1 MKLQNIFISALLT
14 CSASAYS
21 ADSIKPGLWEM
32 TNQIQG
38 AGGGEAANAMAAMQ
52 KEMASMPAEQ
62 RKVMQDMLAKQGLQ
76 IGSTAGGAMAVK
88 MCMTQ
93 EMIDRNEVA
102 PQDGNGNCTH
112 TNSARTGNSMKFSF
126 VCTKPPSSG
135 EGEVNFT
142 SPEAY
147 TSRVVVKSTVRGKL
161 ETMDMRTNGRWLGKD
176 CGNVRPMGMQNK

>member
-1 MKLQNIFISALLT
+1 MKLQHILITALLA

-21 ADSIKPGLWEM
+21 ADNIKPGLWEM
-32 TNQIQG
+32 TNQMQG
-38 AGGGEAANAMAAMQ
+38 SAGGEAANAMATMQ
-52 KEMASMPAEQ
+52 KQMAAMAPEQ
-62 RKVMQDMLAKQGLQ
+62 RKMMQDMLAKQGMQ
-76 IGSTAGGAMAVK
+76 IDSTAGGAMAVK
-88 MCMTQ
+88 LCMTQ

-112 TNSARTGNSMKFSF
+112 TNSARSGNSMKFSF

-147 TSRVVVKSTVRGKL
+147 TSRVAVKRTVRGKP
-161 ETMDMRTNGRWLGKD
+161 ETMDMRTSGRWLGKD
-176 CGNVRPMGMQNK
+176 CGSVKPLAMPGK

>member
-1 MKLQNIFISALLT
+1 MKLQHILITTLLA

-21 ADSIKPGLWEM
+21 ADNIKPGLWEM
-32 TNQIQG
+32 TNQMQG
-38 AGGGEAANAMAAMQ
+38 SAGGEAANAMAAMQ
-52 KEMASMPAEQ
+52 KQMASMPAEQ
-62 RKVMQDMLAKQGLQ
+62 RKMMQDMLEKQGMQ
-76 IGSTAGGAMAVK
+76 IGSTAGGGMAVK
-88 MCMTQ
+88 LCMTQ

-102 PQDGNGNCTH
+102 LQEGNCTH

-147 TSRVVVKSTVRGKL
+147 TSRVVVKSTVRGKP
-161 ETMDMRTNGRWLGKD
+161 ETMDMRTSGRWLGKD
-176 CGNVRPMGMQNK
+176 CGSVKPLAMPGK

>member
-1 MKLQNIFISALLT
+1 MKLQHLLLT
-14 CSASAYS
+14 TLLACSASAYC

-32 TNQIQG
+32 TNQMQG

-62 RKVMQDMLAKQGLQ
+62 RKMMQDMLAKQGMQ
-76 IGSTAGGAMAVK
+76 ISSTADGAMAVK

-126 VCTKPPSSG
+126 VCTKPASSG

-147 TSRVVVKSTVRGKL
+147 TSRVVVKSMVRGKP
-161 ETMDMRTNGRWLGKD
+161 ETMDMRTSGRWLGKD
-176 CGNVRPMGMQNK
+176 CGNIKPLAIPNK

>member
-1 MKLQNIFISALLT
+1 MKLQPILITTLLA

-21 ADSIKPGLWEM
+21 AESIKPGLWEM
-32 TNQIQG
+32 TNQMQG

-52 KEMASMPAEQ
+52 KEMASMPPEQ
-62 RKVMQDMLAKQGLQ
+62 RKMMQDMLAKQGMQ

-102 PQDGNGNCTH
+102 PQDGNCTH
-112 TNSARTGNSMKFSF
+112 TNSARSGSNMKFSF

-147 TSRVVVKSTVRGKL
+147 TSRVVVKSMVRGKP
-161 ETMDMRTNGRWLGKD
+161 ETMDMRTSGRWLGKD
-176 CGNVRPMGMQNK
+176 CGGIKPMGVPSK